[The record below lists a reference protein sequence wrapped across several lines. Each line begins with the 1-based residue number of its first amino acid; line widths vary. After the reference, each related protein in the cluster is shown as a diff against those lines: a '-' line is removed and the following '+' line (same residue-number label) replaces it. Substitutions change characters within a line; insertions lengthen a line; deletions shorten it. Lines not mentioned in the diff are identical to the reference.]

1 MSWQNTT
8 RKVAGAIAVISG
20 IWMALSVGLG
30 DVFNIIA
37 SPDDVSAETMT
48 SFGNSID
55 FIDRVAVL
63 GVLVTVLGGAGLGV
77 LAVSKD
83 NPPFLNTT
91 LQYLP
96 VIVGFLAFSAFGT
109 EVFDTITGDRDWSAS
124 DDIQNSYM
132 LFLAS
137 SLISG
142 VVSLLRKQN

>member
-8 RKVAGAIAVISG
+8 KKVAGAIAVLSG
-20 IWMALSVGLG
+20 IWMALSVSLG

-37 SPDDVSAETMT
+37 SPEDVSAEVMA
-48 SFGNSID
+48 SFGGSIS
-55 FIDRVAVL
+55 FIDRIAVL

-77 LAVSKD
+77 LSVSKD

-91 LQYLP
+91 LVYLP

-109 EVFDTITGDRDWSAS
+109 EVYDTITGARDWNAS

-137 SLISG
+137 SLVSG
-142 VVSLLRKQN
+142 AVTLLKK

>member
-8 RKVAGAIAVISG
+8 KKVAGAIAVISG
-20 IWMALSVGLG
+20 IVMVLSVGIS

-37 SPDDVSAETMT
+37 SPEDVSAEV
-48 SFGNSID
+48 SASLNGID

-63 GVLVTVLGGAGLGV
+63 GVAVTILGGAGLG
-77 LAVSKD
+77 LLSTSKD

-91 LQYLP
+91 LTYLP

-109 EVFDTITGDRDWSAS
+109 EVWETITGGRTWDAH
-124 DDIQNSYM
+124 DDISNSYM

-137 SLISG
+137 SLVSG
-142 VVSLLRKQN
+142 VVSLLKK

>member
-8 RKVAGAIAVISG
+8 KKVAGAIAVISG
-20 IWMALSVGLG
+20 IVMVLSVGIS

-37 SPDDVSAETMT
+37 SPEDVSAEV
-48 SFGNSID
+48 SASLGGID

-63 GVLVTVLGGAGLGV
+63 GVAVTILGGAGLGL
-77 LAVSKD
+77 LATSKD

-109 EVFDTITGDRDWSAS
+109 EVWETITGGREWDAN
-124 DDIQNSYM
+124 DDISNSYM

-137 SLISG
+137 SLVSG
-142 VVSLLRKQN
+142 VVSLLKK

>member
-8 RKVAGAIAVISG
+8 KKVAGAIAVLSG
-20 IWMALSVGLG
+20 LVMVLSVGIT

-37 SPDDVSAETMT
+37 SPEDVSAEV
-48 SFGNSID
+48 SASLNGVD

-63 GVLVTVLGGAGLGV
+63 GIAVTILGGAGLG
-77 LAVSKD
+77 LLSTSKD

-91 LQYLP
+91 LTYLP

-109 EVFDTITGDRDWSAS
+109 EVWETITGGRTWDQY
-124 DDIQNSYM
+124 DDVANSYM

-137 SLISG
+137 SLVSG
-142 VVSLLRKQN
+142 IVSLLKK

>member
-8 RKVAGAIAVISG
+8 KKVAGAIAVLSG
-20 IWMALSVGLG
+20 IWMALTVGLG

-37 SPDDVSAETMT
+37 SPDDVDPATVASL
-48 SFGNSID
+48 GGID
-55 FIDRVAVL
+55 FIDRIAVL
-63 GVLVTVLGGAGLGV
+63 GVVVTIAGGAGLG
-77 LAVSKD
+77 LLTASKD

-109 EVFDTITGDRDWSAS
+109 EVWDTITGARDWGAN
-124 DDIQNSYM
+124 DDVSNSYM

-137 SLISG
+137 SLVAG
-142 VVSLLRKQN
+142 AVSLLRK